1 MARLT
6 REQREI
12 LRQALTEELLNDE
25 KERVTL
31 SEITTAMVLAKA
43 VDFDLNKQNISY
55 ILDCG
60 YYKPMVLSREED
72 SQTVFVIKLRETPVA
87 YGVRKAQYVFDGSK
101 PTFKK
106 ERNILTFD
114 GCKDLVFDFNTKQFN
129 LDINQ
134 VYNLP
139 IEFNHFDNYCAYEWL
154 FNYTDNFDT
163 IKSIMFMD
171 KKYYETMPKGFYNIV
186 KDTPL
191 TKELLED
198 YVDKLTYG
206 KYYKFIREFDSELVN
221 NYLEQGG
228 TMETLFKIIK
238 NSLFNGILDIGYY
251 TRELLRNF
259 QYVCCDL
266 EEKITLDDNRDIK
279 HNIQTLKDIANRE
292 RNNILA
298 KKLQKLNFING
309 LEYKNLVVVV
319 PQSQEEKQAEGK
331 MQNNCVGYYYDDS
344 ILEGRNLIYFIRKKD
359 TPKKS
364 YVTCRYNKDYK
375 ETLEYRAFNNNDVSD
390 RNVLEFIEILDAKIK
405 KTLS

>member
-43 VDFDLNKQNISY
+43 VDFDFNKQNISY

-139 IEFNHFDNYCAYEWL
+139 TEFNHFDNYCAYEWL